1 MLKRMCLC
9 LSFCGLMIGSQDK
22 KENIVLRDINHG
34 HHNNLGSEGG
44 NKSYNEQ
51 RRESLPASSLIN
63 NASTSIV
70 STRLDRGVIDLQG
83 VPRVTSDDDA
93 SPPKCDRTVV
103 NVAATVAV
111 KTDSKCCNSNC
122 CDDDHDNKVWCCC

>member
-1 MLKRMCLC
+1 MIKRMCLC

-44 NKSYNEQ
+44 DRSYNEQ
-51 RRESLPASSLIN
+51 RRESLPGSSLIH
-63 NASTSIV
+63 NASTSVV

-83 VPRVTSDDDA
+83 VPRITSDDDA
-93 SPPKCDRTVV
+93 SPPKRSTVV